1 MRNLCVVG
9 PWGEDSALAHAL
21 GRLAALLAAQLVL
34 AGNGLLVRQAKRL
47 LLGVGRAAELFAT
60 IGSRQPVCALAA
72 RRAEAV
78 AAAPAQ
84 STREVP

>member
-47 LLGVGRAAELFAT
+47 LLGVGRAAE
-60 IGSRQPVCALAA
+60 
-72 RRAEAV
+72 
-78 AAAPAQ
+78 
-84 STREVP
+84 